1 MRWRHVW
8 RATKNIDFNERF
20 FVRVG
25 EPDEM
30 QETQRL
36 FFIHFV
42 RQWMENY
49 QEPQVENFQL
59 TFTKPGIFRVDMDRC
74 IAFAI
79 TRNVKFLAV
88 DFSDPTWGEDDLDDH
103 AALFDLPL
111 NVYGHAVLES
121 LKLFSCSFRMSE
133 FVNFEALK
141 DVSLGWLELRMSAI
155 EAILLNCPLLESL
168 SLKKCWNI
176 EHLDIRAPNLQLR
189 NLVIDKCKFLQDC
202 YEIEAPNLRFFK
214 YSGAVGFFA
223 VEISGKFMEVADL
236 DFGLEFEFDEA
247 AGHIL
252 HQLIEQLWPIRI
264 LTVSSYM
271 LQVIPCGEE
280 PLKMGFP
287 LDLTHLTLK
296 AALHEHEFFGIC
308 FFLRSSPRLETLTI
322 QIGPGRV
329 FADYEPPFPLPPD
342 NFWEQFPTLK
352 YFPFECF
359 NTLTAVEVKGFRGTR
374 HELPFLRYLIR
385 SGNVLEHLHITVS
398 KEGEENGGNVEAYH
412 EKAQVL
418 QTFQKA
424 SPNLQISIC

>member
-1 MRWRHVW
+1 MFNKLTDYLLFIIVSLLPFKEAARTSVLSKRWRHVW

-20 FVRVG
+20 FVRLG
-25 EPDEM
+25 EPDEI
-30 QETQRL
+30 QETHRL
-36 FFIHFV
+36 FFIHFF

-49 QEPQVENFQL
+49 QEPLVENFQL

-111 NVYGHAVLES
+111 IVYGNAALES

-133 FVNFEALK
+133 FVNFGALK

-176 EHLDIRAPNLQLR
+176 ERLDIRAPNLQLR
-189 NLVIDKCKFLQDC
+189 NLVIDKCKFLRDC
-202 YEIEAPNLRFFK
+202 YDIEAPNLRFFK

-252 HQLIEQLWPIRI
+252 YQLIEHLWAIRI
-264 LTVSSYM
+264 LTVCSYM
-271 LQVIPCGEE
+271 LQVSLIP
-280 PLKMGFP
+280 LIDFQ
-287 LDLTHLTLK
+287 LLTPSI
-296 AALHEHEFFGIC
+296 FF
-308 FFLRSSPRLETLTI
+308 FFFKFFYI
-322 QIGPGRV
+322 Y
-329 FADYEPPFPLPPD
+329 F
-342 NFWEQFPTLK
+342 NFW
-352 YFPFECF
+352 
-359 NTLTAVEVKGFRGTR
+359 
-374 HELPFLRYLIR
+374 
-385 SGNVLEHLHITVS
+385 
-398 KEGEENGGNVEAYH
+398 
-412 EKAQVL
+412 
-418 QTFQKA
+418 
-424 SPNLQISIC
+424 